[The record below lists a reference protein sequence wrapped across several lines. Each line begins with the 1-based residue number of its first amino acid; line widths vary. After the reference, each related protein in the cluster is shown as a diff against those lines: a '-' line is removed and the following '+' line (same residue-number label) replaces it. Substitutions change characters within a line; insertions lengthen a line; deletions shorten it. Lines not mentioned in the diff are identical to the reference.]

1 MKCDRCTRTTK
12 GFVTAQKADRWG
24 DWSHIQG
31 IFCLDCARANM
42 HKRAAHGIIVAVFP
56 NIWNKLA
63 DNKFRYSIDNRDKSN
78 WLISSSLGGI
88 INSRQ
93 SDWF

>member
-12 GFVTAQKADRWG
+12 GFVTAQLADRWG

-31 IFCLDCARANM
+31 IFCLDCAKANM
-42 HKRAAHGIIVAVFP
+42 HKRAAHGIMVAVFK
-56 NIWNKLA
+56 NVYQLLIE
-63 DNKFRYSIDNRDKSN
+63 DRYSYAIDNRDKSD